1 MSVSEEN
8 GKVPECLTKSIM
20 LLTRM
25 KSTEGT
31 ENTELNI
38 EKKFGFGNGNT
49 RQRTKIRSRLE

>member
-1 MSVSEEN
+1 
-8 GKVPECLTKSIM
+8 M